1 MSCGRRKSKKKG
13 ETRRRGPTTLVQSAR
28 ENSIVRHS
36 PQLTIRKKYEAIS
49 KFGRTEQQDRKGNQ
63 RRRNTWFFFLEG
75 WRISDLHPFSPLSFS
90 FRHCLKIAYCLL
102 VQCSFNEEE
111 QKWEQQKAFFLSL
124 SFSCEIWQI
133 YARAHSSKKRK
144 KKKRYHLATT
154 GKRRKRKVRK
164 VDVMRRKG
172 EPRKLHSSTLHT
184 EHSKMGEKENGRR
197 NVRIY
202 YRLGKGGRSYMFS
215 LPHSDG
221 ARGRK
226 IIPLTRLITRRRRCY
241 LGKRQ

>member
-13 ETRRRGPTTLVQSAR
+13 ETRRRRPTTLVQSAR

-36 PQLTIRKKYEAIS
+36 PQLAIRKKYEAIS
-49 KFGRTEQQDRKGNQ
+49 KFGRTEQQERKGNQ
-63 RRRNTWFFFLEG
+63 RRRNTWIFFKKSLAYFGSAPLFPPFLF
-75 WRISDLHPFSPLSFS
+75 FSPLPENCVLSLGS
-90 FRHCLKIAYCLL
+90 VL
-102 VQCSFNEEE
+102 VQRRRAEVRAAEGLFS
-111 QKWEQQKAFFLSL
+111 LSL
-124 SFSCEIWQI
+124 FFSCEIWQI

-144 KKKRYHLATT
+144 KKKRYHLAT

-164 VDVMRRKG
+164 VDVMCRKG

-184 EHSKMGEKENGRR
+184 EHSKMGGKENERR

-221 ARGRK
+221 ARRRK
-226 IIPLTRLITRRRRCY
+226 IIPLTRLITRRRCCY